1 MKAIFNTSLN
11 EKIKKKK
18 SLLLFLGITG
28 YSLTL
33 IGATAIQ
40 VRNGVIG
47 DVLKP
52 IIKKN
57 ILIPS
62 SYLRSLFVDLKPLI
76 LDIKHEHVLQI
87 SETRKRQ

>member
-18 SLLLFLGITG
+18 YLLLFLGITG
-28 YSLTL
+28 YSLVL

-40 VRNGVIG
+40 VRNGLIG

-52 IIKKN
+52 IIKNN
-57 ILIPS
+57 ISIPS
-62 SYLRSLFVDLKPLI
+62 SYLKI
-76 LDIKHEHVLQI
+76 LP
-87 SETRKRQ
+87 T